1 MHAPSASR
9 LRVMLLAGAVALGTA
24 IAPLAA
30 DAAPYAYASN
40 NITGLRFTFA
50 DGTPV
55 SPASVLTANTR
66 VSASANFTGAPSASL
81 ANAGTVGTALNL
93 PAPGQAFSGP
103 GPVPADNLFAP
114 AGPPG
119 TFEGARADAFISGGT
134 AATGGVAV
142 SNVAEGYGTQVGAF
156 GTSTATNA
164 ATISFQVIGTDQA
177 LRLTFSNLIEL
188 MAKTAPNANESAVA
202 NITNTFS
209 VVRADGTVVDRFAP
223 DSINRQVGSAAGVPG
238 SDTIGPITVPIA
250 LTTAILQGGV
260 LYNLTL
266 TSIAS
271 QDIRVG
277 SGTAIPEPASL
288 ALLGLGL
295 LGLAAVR
302 RTGAA

>member
-1 MHAPSASR
+1 
-9 LRVMLLAGAVALGTA
+9 MLLAGAAALGVG

-50 DGTPV
+50 DGSPVTPG
-55 SPASVLTANTR
+55 SVLTANTR

-81 ANAGTVGTALNL
+81 ADAGTVGTALNL
-93 PAPGQAFSGP
+93 PAPGQAFAGSGP
-103 GPVPADNLFAP
+103 IPADNLFAP

-119 TFEGARADAFISGGT
+119 TFTGARADAFISGGT

-164 ATISFQVIGTDQA
+164 ATISFQVLGTDQA
-177 LRLTFSNLIEL
+177 LRLTFDNLIQL
-188 MAKTAPNANESAVA
+188 IASTDPTANESAVA

-209 VVRADGTVVDRFAP
+209 VVAADGTPVNRFAP
-223 DSINRQVGSAAGVPG
+223 PEINEQVGSAAGVPG
-238 SDTIGPITVPIA
+238 TDSIGPTTIPVV
-250 LTTAILQGGV
+250 LTTDILQAGV

-271 QDIRVG
+271 QDIRV
-277 SGTAIPEPASL
+277 GTAIPEPASL

-302 RTGAA
+302 RGVPG